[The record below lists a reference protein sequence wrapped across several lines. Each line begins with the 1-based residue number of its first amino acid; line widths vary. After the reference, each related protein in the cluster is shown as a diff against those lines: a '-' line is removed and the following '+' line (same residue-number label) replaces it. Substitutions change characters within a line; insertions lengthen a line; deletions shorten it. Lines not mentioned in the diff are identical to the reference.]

1 MRNQLIIIAFLLS
14 FLIFSVT
21 NVAGQGRHMVPMGS
35 EKEYRVKRQ
44 PNVVSTSWAVYT
56 DAAFTIPA
64 LPEQAELISFGEGRD
79 NEIKVLWHIPGDYYL
94 VVTMIADNGCV
105 NKKAWPFSVQSPANV
120 IASTFCL
127 EAKPHIK
134 WDATANGLPI
144 DSVALTIVDLQGNIL
159 TEITNAPSSGSM
171 LWPDNSNYK
180 KLNQLPDPSSVN
192 LVVTFY
198 NIPNQQAISTR
209 LDAPDCSNEAV
220 IAINDTIDAW
230 HGITTPINI
239 LFNDYDIYGHL
250 DSGSVTIIKHTEN
263 GTITVDENGKAY
275 YTPETCFFGVDSFIY
290 TVANTYGLVSNQ
302 ATVYINV
309 EINPHIDTDND
320 GIADIDENV
329 VGTNNL
335 CDTDTDMNG
344 IPNYQDP
351 DDDGDGIPT
360 IEEHGDQNEN
370 GIPDYLEDWKSK
382 AVHDE
387 AYTTVEIPV
396 VIAVLV
402 NDSTTMV
409 PATLQII
416 ENPTNGYVNV
426 NNSGEE
432 VKYFPD
438 YDFMGQD
445 SFVYIV
451 CDHYNICDTALVVIK
466 VDDVI
471 APPQVFTPNND
482 GYNDKYEIKGLERY
496 SKNSF
501 VVFNRWGNIV
511 FEQENYTNDWDGY
524 SNSKYKIGGK
534 PLPVGVYYYVLK
546 YANNRIKQ
554 GGLYL
559 ER

>member
-1 MRNQLIIIAFLLS
+1 
-14 FLIFSVT
+14 
-21 NVAGQGRHMVPMGS
+21 
-35 EKEYRVKRQ
+35 
-44 PNVVSTSWAVYT
+44 
-56 DAAFTIPA
+56 
-64 LPEQAELISFGEGRD
+64 
-79 NEIKVLWHIPGDYYL
+79 
-94 VVTMIADNGCV
+94 
-105 NKKAWPFSVQSPANV
+105 
-120 IASTFCL
+120 
-127 EAKPHIK
+127 
-134 WDATANGLPI
+134 
-144 DSVALTIVDLQGNIL
+144 
-159 TEITNAPSSGSM
+159 
-171 LWPDNSNYK
+171 
-180 KLNQLPDPSSVN
+180 
-192 LVVTFY
+192 
-198 NIPNQQAISTR
+198 
-209 LDAPDCSNEAV
+209 
-220 IAINDTIDAW
+220 
-230 HGITTPINI
+230 
-239 LFNDYDIYGHL
+239 
-250 DSGSVTIIKHTEN
+250 
-263 GTITVDENGKAY
+263 
-275 YTPETCFFGVDSFIY
+275 
-290 TVANTYGLVSNQ
+290 
-302 ATVYINV
+302 
-309 EINPHIDTDND
+309 
-320 GIADIDENV
+320 
-329 VGTNNL
+329 
-335 CDTDTDMNG
+335 
-344 IPNYQDP
+344 
-351 DDDGDGIPT
+351 
-360 IEEHGDQNEN
+360 
-370 GIPDYLEDWKSK
+370 
-382 AVHDE
+382 
-387 AYTTVEIPV
+387 
-396 VIAVLV
+396 
-402 NDSTTMV
+402 MV